1 MNDIKKMLGGNA
13 QEKAARIAA
22 EQAQDTEQYPGLA
35 EMEKEA
41 DDRELTDQELL
52 EANPFPEPIDADHEG
67 GGDGGDVEKVGEA
80 NLEQP
85 KKYGPFEI
93 KEVRDAKRNETGR
106 FQRSARASLVVGD
119 KRIPFLVSCFDTKVG
134 LFDDLEIGASY
145 NFRGYLRRKIGRVN
159 GEKVLS
165 FYLNLP

>member
-1 MNDIKKMLGGNA
+1 MLTTREA
-13 QEKAARIAA
+13 ETVVMLRRLAR
-22 EQAQDTEQYPGLA
+22 
-35 EMEKEA
+35 
-41 DDRELTDQELL
+41 
-52 EANPFPEPIDADHEG
+52 PIWSS
-67 GGDGGDVEKVGEA
+67 
-80 NLEQP
+80 L
-85 KKYGPFEI
+85 
-93 KEVRDAKRNETGR
+93 RSTGR
-106 FQRSARASLVVGD
+106 LKLSEVPVTRQHLARPNEIHPRRLQRSARASLVVGD